1 MRSRINTS
9 ILTVLLCS
17 AVIVV
22 VVALLA
28 KVTSIVGTTPT
39 PAVPEAPLSDFVQ
52 QAIAASKPELSATR
66 IKVITS
72 ILNSIATEVFDTRQQ
87 QEYWISLIG
96 IESRYNGKSKS
107 PVGAIGLGQLLPQY
121 KDDFGKSCGMSP
133 VSRDDI
139 DDDYTNAYLSA
150 CYFNQLIKQYNGNI
164 PLALAAYNSGMNSKT
179 TANAKTGGKMAAETE
194 TYIRKVWIKA
204 ETANTQIKE
213 VK

>member
-1 MRSRINTS
+1 MNNT
-9 ILTVLLCS
+9 LKVLLVS
-17 AVIVV
+17 GAIVTITATLVSKFRNAEAVTPVV
-22 VVALLA
+22 VESPLL
-28 KVTSIVGTTPT
+28 
-39 PAVPEAPLSDFVQ
+39 DFVQ

-72 ILNSIATEVFDTRQQ
+72 ILTNIATEVFETRSHR
-87 QEYWISLIG
+87 EYWVALIG
-96 IESRYNGKSKS
+96 IESRYIGKSKS
-107 PVGAIGLGQLLPQY
+107 TAGAIGLGQLLPQY
-121 KDDFGKSCGMSP
+121 KDDFGKTCGMSP

-194 TYIRKVWIKA
+194 TYIRKVWIKT
-204 ETANTQIKE
+204 ETANTSVKE